1 MTAHMRALLEQID
14 AAKLSTQWRRPGAA
28 LDSLIQLV
36 LRLQTFDD
44 TTHRPKGVEL
54 IAALRGREQATDALI
69 GRLEVDCQ
77 QRDNMLHQALAQ
89 LRLLQH
95 GQQGAA
101 TQAEHFLEQ
110 YGAMLRSDLDIEDS
124 ALHADST
131 KLLSPEQWS
140 AVASSVSTVITTDRR
155 RKPSPEG
162 SSD

>member
-1 MTAHMRALLEQID
+1 MRALLEQID
-14 AAKLSTQWRRPGAA
+14 AARLSKQWRRPGAA

-36 LRLQTFDD
+36 LRLQSFDD

-54 IAALRGREQATDALI
+54 IAALRGREQATDSLI

-77 QRDNMLHQALAQ
+77 QRDDMLNQALAQ
-89 LRLLQH
+89 LRLLQN

-101 TQAEHFLEQ
+101 TRAHHFLEQ
-110 YGAMLRSDLDIEDS
+110 YGAVLRSDLDIEDS
-124 ALHADST
+124 ALHAEST

-140 AVASSVSTVITTDRR
+140 AVASSVSSAIRTDRR
-155 RKPSPEG
+155 RNPSPDE